1 MNFRSDLALEE
12 TESLGRDNLPQGVK
26 VDALQYDSITVNI
39 VDITSEQGSEALGK
53 PVGRYLTVELPP
65 FYSCLLYT
73 SCRSISVPAPVTGGP
88 RRR

>member
-39 VDITSEQGSEALGK
+39 VDITSEQI
-53 PVGRYLTVELPP
+53 GRA
-65 FYSCLLYT
+65 
-73 SCRSISVPAPVTGGP
+73 SCRERVCPYV
-88 RRR
+88 